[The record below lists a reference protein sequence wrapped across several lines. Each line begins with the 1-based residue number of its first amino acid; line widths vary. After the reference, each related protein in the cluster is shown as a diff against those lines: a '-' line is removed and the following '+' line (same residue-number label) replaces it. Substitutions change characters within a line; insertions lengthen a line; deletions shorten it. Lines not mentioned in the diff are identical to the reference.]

1 MKYSHELVGKAAKDV
16 YTAFNEEN
24 NIDINPKLPDF
35 PKARFDQIISA
46 AGEEGKPRETILR
59 RISVVPETVI
69 TSMSDNNTRACAR
82 AYSSAGFEAYITRSA
97 AKGCCEWCSKM
108 FGKFEYP
115 KNTPKDIF
123 RRHDNCECIVTYS
136 CGSMRQ
142 NVHSKETWEQ
152 PDVTVPEL
160 TRNPSV
166 TVPELTKNP
175 LTYLQERG
183 ILDSKP
189 SLVVSMQFFAKGH
202 KEYHFPDTLEGKREK
217 AKVFSEIMTWYHH
230 RYENQPIFTFELSTE
245 DGYIRYKV
253 LNKGSPNDCIILS
266 RRKSKK

>member
-1 MKYSHELVGKAAKDV
+1 MTKDEKKKLVEEISSSFYNSIRGNSKIQRIITDGAASSEEVAKLAKQLGAYLRSAVVHGFTDIELLEGEEMSELAKEILEPLMKYSHELVGKAAKDV

-152 PDVTVPEL
+152 PEVKVPEL
-160 TRNPSV
+160 TRNPDV
-166 TVPELTKNP
+166 TVPELARGL
-175 LTYLQERG
+175 LT
-183 ILDSKP
+183 
-189 SLVVSMQFFAKGH
+189 
-202 KEYHFPDTLEGKREK
+202 EGGEK
-217 AKVFSEIMTWYHH
+217 WY
-230 RYENQPIFTFELSTE
+230 NW
-245 DGYIRYKV
+245 
-253 LNKGSPNDCIILS
+253 
-266 RRKSKK
+266 